1 MPDIVAE
8 LRDEKRCGCYA
19 DGAATVSRPCVS
31 HHCVTC
37 RAADEIERLRGL
49 LADEQY
55 IRMKADY
62 SRGQKSWA
70 NMINEREAQR

>member
-1 MPDIVAE
+1 MSADILE
-8 LRDEKRCGCYA
+8 RLRAMQQATETGCPTGFVK
-19 DGAATVSRPCVS
+19 DIWQC
-31 HHCVTC
+31 
-37 RAADEIERLRGL
+37 AADEIEHLRGL

-70 NMINEREAQR
+70 NMIEEREARRT